1 MQFHADTPQAEAL
14 NQALAGLD
22 ADRKPEWGKLDAAG
36 MVEHVN
42 RFMQL
47 YLGQIRMG
55 GLPGFLARHLGKA
68 FLKRV
73 AKQSPFETPKNL
85 TTAPVL
91 SVKQGADFA
100 HEVARYVELS
110 GQIESL
116 SGDYNHPVYG
126 PMDAEDVKGL
136 VRHHTAHHFHQF
148 GLI

>member
-1 MQFHADTPQAEAL
+1 MKFHADTPHAEAL
-14 NQALAGLD
+14 RQALTTLHV
-22 ADRKPEWGKLDAAG
+22 DRKPEWGKLDAAG

-55 GLPGFLARHLGKA
+55 GLPGFLARYLGKP

-91 SVKQGADFA
+91 SVKKGADLA
-100 HEVARYVELS
+100 VEVARYAELS
-110 GQIESL
+110 DQIEAL
-116 SGDYNHPVYG
+116 SGPYNHPVYG

>member
-1 MQFHADTPQAEAL
+1 MKLHADTPSAQALLEAL
-14 NQALAGLD
+14 ASLD
-22 ADRKPEWGKLDAAG
+22 GQKKPTWGKMDAAG

-47 YLGQIRMG
+47 YLGHVRMG
-55 GLPGFLARHLGKA
+55 GLPGFLARYIGKP

-85 TTAPVL
+85 ATAPVL
-91 SVKQGADFA
+91 AVKKGSDLAQQ
-100 HEVARYVELS
+100 VAQYAVLS
-110 GQIESL
+110 GQIEAL
-116 SGDYNHPVYG
+116 KGKYNHPVYG